1 MERKRN
7 VGSPKSCS
15 FLGKRKIPDLEIT
28 TKMVIVCLS
37 GRYNVISVEN
47 VKGKNMYVEV
57 YSKEIKPSG

>member
-1 MERKRN
+1 MA
-7 VGSPKSCS
+7 S
-15 FLGKRKIPDLEIT
+15 FSDATVLFKFRKIPDLEIT
-28 TKMVIVCLS
+28 TKMVIVCSS